1 MNNYY
6 KTDNFKCHTNSMDT
20 IKLHELLRNVF
31 TATFLLLIATTNS
44 SALDIHVLKA
54 PSDGIEKMKK
64 YSIVRSV
71 DDDGYVI
78 AGSTPVDNF
87 TAMGVNVMFIDDL
100 GTVVWSYYYGF
111 PGQGFEATHI
121 DYNTDSNGYVIS
133 GYTMREWSTPFQPRP
148 FILEI
153 DDLGTQMN
161 NKFMDYHGVFFK
173 VKPTPLGDYI
183 AIGYVG
189 DTSIVGTKDAVCVK
203 FDDTLGILWFHHY
216 RGDYTFA
223 TTDKGYEGV
232 TAAYITFDGVNETYV
247 LGGNFTGTFEF
258 ATHKQVP
265 VIDIRELDMNG
276 NIMHQHATMA
286 FESPVP
292 PAPDEGY
299 DIMVQDI
306 LVIEDPGSPYH
317 QDIVLV
323 GQEFRLNNYVNG
335 SPSNNLILARYHR
348 NPIVRATNFLRYE
361 GVSLVNYQ
369 RMRGNNIQYFESL
382 GDDGML
388 ILFGTL
394 EDDVRQ
400 VPIMVEI
407 NPALNTS
414 DLPCTYFTDG
424 TPLIESK
431 YLDNRLVFTDYLG
444 TGSPSQLIIGGEP
457 EQIFSHNLGYADL
470 DGHNQLRYG
479 IVATRRIY
487 TYVADHSLFLV
498 SNVDQD
504 FCYNQS
510 DEVEFDKTYEDFID
524 TFQVTSQTLN
534 YIPSRDLDIFDQ
546 PANFQEALCSSTELI
561 WNNVNDPAKNNYG
574 ISMYPNPAQS
584 HIHIDGILDGDQ
596 LQIRDI
602 NGRILHNATL
612 SKGQPVPIDHLP
624 SGMYFIKLI
633 RNKETVF
640 LDKLSKL

>member
-1 MNNYY
+1 M
-6 KTDNFKCHTNSMDT
+6 
-20 IKLHELLRNVF
+20 
-31 TATFLLLIATTNS
+31 
-44 SALDIHVLKA
+44 LKA
-54 PSDGIEKMKK
+54 PSDGVEKMKK

-78 AGSTPVDNF
+78 AGTTPVDNF
-87 TAMGVNVMFIDDL
+87 TAMGVNVMFIDDF

-121 DYNTDSNGYVIS
+121 DYSVSGGYVIS
-133 GYTMREWSTPFQPRP
+133 GYTMREVITPFQPRP
-148 FILEI
+148 FVLEI
-153 DDLGTQMN
+153 TNLGAQMAS
-161 NKFMDYHGVFFK
+161 KFMDYHGVFFK

-189 DTSIVGTKDAVCVK
+189 DTSILGTKDAVCVK
-203 FDDTLGILWFHHY
+203 FDNSWSVQWFHHY

-223 TTDKGYEGV
+223 STDKGFEGV
-232 TAAYITFDGVNETYV
+232 TAVYSTFDGVNETYV
-247 LGGNFTGTFEF
+247 LGGNFTGTFNFTSGSE
-258 ATHKQVP
+258 QVP
-265 VIDIRELDMNG
+265 VIDIRELDVNG
-276 NIMHQHATMA
+276 NIMHQNATMA
-286 FESPVP
+286 FDGLATSVN
-292 PAPDEGY
+292 GY

-323 GQEFRLNNYVNG
+323 GQEFRLNDYDF
-335 SPSNNLILARYHR
+335 PADYSNNLILARYHR
-348 NPIVRATNFLRYE
+348 NAIMRATDFLRYN
-361 GVSLVNYQ
+361 GVSLVNYD
-369 RMRGNNIQYFESL
+369 RMRGNNIRYFESL

-400 VPIMVEI
+400 VPIMVEVD
-407 NPALNTS
+407 PALNPT

-444 TGSPSQLIIGGEP
+444 TGSPSQFATGEP

-470 DGHNQLRYG
+470 DDHNQFRYG
-479 IVATRRIY
+479 IVGTRRLY
-487 TYVADHSLFLV
+487 AYVADHSLFLV

-504 FCYNQS
+504 FCYNQT
-510 DEVEFDKTYEDFID
+510 DDVEFDRTYDDFID
-524 TFQVTSQTLN
+524 TFQVASQTSF
-534 YIPSRDLDIFDQ
+534 YIPSRVLAIFDQ

-561 WNNVNDPAKNNYG
+561 WNNVNTPINNKYG
-574 ISMYPNPAQS
+574 ISMYPNPAQ
-584 HIHIDGILDGDQ
+584 HNINIDGIIDGDQ

-612 SKGQPVPIDHLP
+612 SKGQQISVEHLS

-633 RNKETVF
+633 RNTETVF
-640 LDKLSKL
+640 IDKLSKL